1 MPSTISASESLQAP
15 VAGVKPHLQPWEI
28 IAYSPERQGA
38 MYSDWALHFF
48 SQQRYANGLRYFNNS
63 LDLNPFNA
71 KALMHRSQ
79 LKRSMG
85 LAPQALKD
93 CHKAEDLLK
102 SRKPPIHYRNA
113 SLEVCD
119 ALYESNRLENSK
131 INLHC
136 HLRRFNSSQRKPVVD
151 RLNVLN
157 ENFRD
162 TLSEDSTMSVQRLI
176 NRMMGSLSKQ
186 NKDIK
191 DNCDVVSIMEKE
203 EVHLSPLEIARRKRH
218 FKIYNQSY
226 LNKCWVDVAFIKR
239 LRDDPNVQPKHCQKS
254 SEYLGKLLASNY
266 KAERTLTKM
275 LHTRCPMY
283 ALNRQKY
290 PDEGFYQRQKE
301 ENLYRIQYQTRR
313 NMFKILRS
321 IRLLIRVGEIN
332 KLSTFI
338 EEVMGEYVTTK
349 THRVMPWKFEFTNEV
364 YNYLALARINEYKI
378 PSNMTVLQGRQRLLT
393 LFRLPVNNS
402 QGMRKSKL
410 KQPYTL
416 NITRSATTDPKAE
429 KFKKQVARLENR
441 MRFAE
446 YHIERA
452 YLLHELAQEHLDFN
466 SFDVA
471 CSMARKSL
479 EEAIKCKSIIWSFLG
494 LIIICK
500 AHAILG
506 KIEQEKEILTEA
518 FELAKKMKNLDLCL
532 FIDICMRVNAEE
544 MEMKRMTMTSDLA
557 SKKKSIGSKMFQ
569 SNDQVN
575 EDRNQIT

>member
-1 MPSTISASESLQAP
+1 MPSTLSASESLQAP
-15 VAGVKPHLQPWEI
+15 IAGVKPHLQPWEV
-28 IAYSPERQGA
+28 IAWSPERLGSI
-38 MYSDWALHFF
+38 YSDWAQFF
-48 SQQRYANGLRYFNNS
+48 GKQRYANGLRYFNNA

-71 KALMHRSQ
+71 RALMRRSQ

-85 LAPQALKD
+85 LAPEALKD
-93 CHKAEDLLK
+93 CSQAEDLLM
-102 SRKPPIHYRNA
+102 SLKPPVTNPNV

-119 ALYESNRLENSK
+119 ALYECNRLENSK
-131 INLHC
+131 INLHS
-136 HLRRFNSSQRKPVVD
+136 HLRRFSSAQTVPVVE
-151 RLNVLN
+151 RLDVLS

-162 TLSEDSTMSVQRLI
+162 TLSEDTTMSVQRLI
-176 NRMMGSLSKQ
+176 NRMMGSLAKQ
-186 NKDIK
+186 PKDLK
-191 DNCDVVSIMEKE
+191 DNCDVVSILGKE
-203 EVHLSPLEIARRKRH
+203 EVHLSPLETARRKRH

-226 LNKCWVDVAFIKR
+226 LNKCWVDVAFLKR

-254 SEYLGKLLASNY
+254 SEYLGKLMASNY

-275 LHTRCPMY
+275 LQTRCPMY
-283 ALNRQKY
+283 ALHSQKY
-290 PDEGFYQRQKE
+290 PNEGFYNKQRE

-321 IRLLIRVGEIN
+321 IRLLIRVGEVN
-332 KLSTFI
+332 KLSAFI
-338 EEVMGEYVTTK
+338 EEVMGDYVTIK

-393 LFRLPVNNS
+393 LFRLPLNNS
-402 QGMRKSKL
+402 QEIKKSKL
-410 KQPYTL
+410 KRPSTL

-429 KFKKQVARLENR
+429 KFKKQVTRLENR

-479 EEAIKCKSIIWSFLG
+479 EEAIKCKSIIWSFLS
-494 LIIICK
+494 LIVICK

-506 KIEQEKEILTEA
+506 KIEQEKEILAETFA
-518 FELAKKMKNLDLCL
+518 LAKKMKNLDLCL
-532 FIDICMRVNAEE
+532 FIDICMKVNAEE
-544 MEMKRMTMTSDLA
+544 MEMKRMTMTSDLI
-557 SKKKSIGSKMFQ
+557 SKKKSLGSRMFQ